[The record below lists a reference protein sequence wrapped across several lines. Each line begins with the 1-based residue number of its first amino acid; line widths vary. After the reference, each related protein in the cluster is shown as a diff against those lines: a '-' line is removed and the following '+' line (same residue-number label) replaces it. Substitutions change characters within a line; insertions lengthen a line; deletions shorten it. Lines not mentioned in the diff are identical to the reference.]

1 MLAVVREYASLVRD
15 FKGLIDVGPAEASLA
30 ELGKNKAVRA
40 RGKTGGFH
48 ALEQQARISDPL
60 AQQMS
65 AIASGDSD
73 NVDLNALKRDL
84 ADLKKRADSM
94 PKSDDLKVLV
104 VRRALGGLVI
114 AAYEAGQHSMEG
126 KDYRAALA
134 YFDLAAA
141 GSANPAFAHYQRAR
155 AYAMLS
161 DKKGMLAELRL
172 ALAGGLHD
180 ESALTG
186 GEFKS
191 FQGLA
196 EFQALAAEWKAAGE
210 KKPGNQ

>member
-1 MLAVVREYASLVRD
+1 VKAEE
-15 FKGLIDVGPAEASLA
+15 KQEAS
-30 ELGKNKAVRA
+30 
-40 RGKTGGFH
+40 
-48 ALEQQARISDPL
+48 ALEQQARISEPF
-60 AQQMS
+60 AEPMQ

-73 NVDLNALKRDL
+73 NVDLNALKHDL
-84 ADLKKRADSM
+84 ADLKKRADSA
-94 PKSDDLKVLV
+94 PNSDDLKALV
-104 VRRALGGLVI
+104 VRRAVGGLVI
-114 AAYEAGQHSMEG
+114 ATYEAGQHSMEG

-155 AYAMLS
+155 AYAMLG
-161 DKKGMLAELRL
+161 DRKGTLAELRL
-172 ALAGGLHD
+172 AQAAGFHD
-180 ESALTG
+180 ESALSA

-210 KKPGNQ
+210 KERVKP